1 LPSAFRYVATRTLIL
16 IRPSRASV
24 AADAMRQARRR
35 GADKGADSLSKDVTP
50 NVMDCAP
57 HLVIAEVLPFRT
69 GLVAHHASEH
79 AAGWRREVER
89 IVVDRMF
96 GEERLVRFECCTDAR
111 FITEGKCAV
120 VAGADPFVRVLADEG
135 DEFLV
140 IASQGSALGGL
151 LKNPPI
157 NTRHV
162 RVQEGRGVTTCRAG
176 HPSPGP

>member
-1 LPSAFRYVATRTLIL
+1 
-16 IRPSRASV
+16 
-24 AADAMRQARRR
+24 
-35 GADKGADSLSKDVTP
+35 
-50 NVMDCAP
+50 MDCAP

-135 DEFLV
+135 DEFLI
-140 IASQGSALGGL
+140 IASLCSGGGDALTNKRARVTPFLVVLVKRPGGAPFLKQMLHVDDLVAPTPLGKPGRVCAGSGCFLF
-151 LKNPPI
+151 I
-157 NTRHV
+157 
-162 RVQEGRGVTTCRAG
+162 
-176 HPSPGP
+176 SPTVSAVSRYLSH